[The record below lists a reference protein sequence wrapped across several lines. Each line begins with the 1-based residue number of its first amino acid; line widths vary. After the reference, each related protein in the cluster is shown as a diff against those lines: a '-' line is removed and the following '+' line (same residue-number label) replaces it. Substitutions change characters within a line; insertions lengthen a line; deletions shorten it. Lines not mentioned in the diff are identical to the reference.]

1 MKQHDA
7 RKIDKQLNC
16 QPGHELD
23 QPPKDSREAWEKEQ
37 YACYY
42 NYLFPL
48 LKEARLPIDKIA
60 KRTGLKERR
69 IEEVLTHRLKL
80 GGKSGQLFGHRES
93 NCYVCNARMSSL
105 TSQEPICIRCLQ
117 LIEKASLEIEE
128 DEALLRLST
137 AATTQAEDETAT
149 TGTKA
154 LPEVVTS
161 PQTPVAEEA
170 KPTEAALPVLS
181 EPENA
186 IEQMRSMQQELNAY
200 RQHFGPLPQ
209 PATPISETTQA
220 LAETSSPE
228 EAPTKPLSEPPAP
241 PVSEALSNET
251 EQLLQILYVDDKD
264 LAKEATELSDL
275 IAQILPHNN
284 APLRHFGFQRP
295 KSYKT

>member
-16 QPGHELD
+16 QPGYELD

-48 LKEARLPIDKIA
+48 FKEARLPIDKIA

-69 IEEVLTHRLKL
+69 IEEVLTHRLKP
-80 GGKSGQLFGHRES
+80 GGKSGQLFGHRDN

-105 TSQEPICIRCLQ
+105 TSREPICIRCLQ
-117 LIEKASLEIEE
+117 MIEKASLEIEE
-128 DEALLRLST
+128 DEALLKQST
-137 AATTQAEDETAT
+137 AVATQTETEIDT
-149 TGTKA
+149 PP
-154 LPEVVTS
+154 LPEVDTL
-161 PQTPVAEEA
+161 PQAPIAEEA
-170 KPTEAALPVLS
+170 KPIELALPVL
-181 EPENA
+181 PEETLSV
-186 IEQMRSMQQELNAY
+186 EQLRTMQQELNAY
-200 RQHFGPLPQ
+200 KQHFGPLPQ
-209 PATPISETTQA
+209 SVAPINEAPQAVTEVPTPAEEASTEPLNESSPAPLISEATP
-220 LAETSSPE
+220 
-228 EAPTKPLSEPPAP
+228 
-241 PVSEALSNET
+241 NET

-264 LAKEATELSDL
+264 LAKETTELSDL

>member
-16 QPGHELD
+16 QPGYELD

-48 LKEARLPIDKIA
+48 FKEARLPIDKIA

-69 IEEVLTHRLKL
+69 IEEVLTHRLKP
-80 GGKSGQLFGHRES
+80 GGKSGQLFGHRDN

-105 TSQEPICIRCLQ
+105 TSREPICIRCLQ
-117 LIEKASLEIEE
+117 MIEKASLEIEE
-128 DEALLRLST
+128 DEALLKHST
-137 AATTQAEDETAT
+137 AAATLTETEIDT
-149 TGTKA
+149 PP
-154 LPEVVTS
+154 LPEVDTL
-161 PQTPVAEEA
+161 PQAPIAEEA
-170 KPTEAALPVLS
+170 KPIEIALPVL
-181 EPENA
+181 PEEMLSA
-186 IEQMRSMQQELNAY
+186 EQLRSMQQELNAY
-200 RQHFGPLPQ
+200 RQQFGPLPQ
-209 PATPISETTQA
+209 SAVPLNETPQPE
-220 LAETSSPE
+220 AEVSSPE
-228 EAPTKPLSEPPAP
+228 EVPPEALNGASSEPPI
-241 PVSEALSNET
+241 SEALPNET

-264 LAKEATELSDL
+264 LAKETTELSDL

-295 KSYKT
+295 KSYKS